1 MWFYF
6 LWPHLHP
13 FWNQRM
19 GKILLTNTINKDNRN
34 SLRYRR
40 YPLLSLRRVQ
50 KSVRKARD
58 VRSPSKGTLPQP
70 VSRPEWW
77 PIKRRI
83 TPLLLMQAR
92 HVKRPTDDPSQGILH
107 HIEYFLLRYHRRK
120 ISVFIQT
127 EIAWKLCPLS
137 Q

>member
-58 VRSPSKGTLPQP
+58 VRSPRKGTLPQP

-83 TPLLLMQAR
+83 APLLLMQAR
-92 HVKRPTDDPSQGILH
+92 HVKRPTDDPSYQWTILP
-107 HIEYFLLRYHRRK
+107 LRC
-120 ISVFIQT
+120 
-127 EIAWKLCPLS
+127 KLKRNFPFNATAKGTCRVWTR
-137 Q
+137 